1 MKKPL
6 RGGPRIS
13 VDNDRCE
20 LYGICQMEAPDI
32 FKLDLDGRLKHRRQ
46 LEPED
51 FHQAA
56 QAARCCPMQ
65 AVVLKGVSF
74 KTRDEPV

>member
-1 MKKPL
+1 MKRLTL

-20 LYGICQMEAPDI
+20 QYGICEMEAPGI
-32 FKLDLDGRLKHRRQ
+32 FEIDLDGRLKYQRQ
-46 LEPED
+46 PAAED
-51 FHQAA
+51 FDQAA

-65 AVVLKGVSF
+65 AIVVKGF
-74 KTRDEPV
+74 ADE

>member
-1 MKKPL
+1 MKNL
-6 RGGPRIS
+6 RTFRGGPRVS

-32 FKLDLDGRLKHRRQ
+32 FKLDLDGRLKFRRQ
-46 LEPED
+46 LTIED

-65 AVVLKGVSF
+65 AVVLKGFS
-74 KTRDEPV
+74 DE